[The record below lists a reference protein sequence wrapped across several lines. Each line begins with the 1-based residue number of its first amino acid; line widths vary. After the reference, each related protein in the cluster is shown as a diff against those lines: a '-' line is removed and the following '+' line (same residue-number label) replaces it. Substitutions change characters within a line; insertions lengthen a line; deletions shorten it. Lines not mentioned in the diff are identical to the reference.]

1 MIIVDGHGEFRD
13 CVRVVAPAESPL
25 SIPALTASRR
35 IQPPREEFPMARR
48 MARSGNGAANGNG
61 VVAGDVKDMRLA
73 SEGKRRIEWADRHMP
88 VVRAIRARFAKERPL
103 KGLRIA
109 ACLHVTTETANLAR
123 TLKAGGAEVFLCG
136 SNPLSTQDDVAAAL
150 VAHYGIPTYAI
161 KGEDHKTYYSHIV
174 SCIEAR
180 PHITMD
186 DGCDLVTVLHTK
198 MKPYLKDVFAGT
210 EETSTGVTRLRA
222 MAADKTL
229 RYPVIAINDAD
240 TKHLFDNR
248 YGTGQSTMDGILRAT
263 NVLVAGSTMVI
274 AGYGWCGR
282 GLAARAK
289 GQGAT
294 VLVTEIDPV
303 RALEAAMDGHQVV
316 SMAEA
321 APRGDVFVT
330 VTGNKS
336 VLRREHFAA
345 MKNGAIVANSGHFNV
360 EIDIPALER
369 MSSSRRTVR
378 PFVEE
383 FKLRGGKRVYLLGEG
398 RLINLAAAEGHPA
411 MVMDMSFANQALC
424 VEHLRKKAK
433 SMRKDVY
440 EVPKNIDREV
450 ARLKLDSMDTEIDVL
465 TAEQEKYMR
474 TWSEGT

>member
-1 MIIVDGHGEFRD
+1 MAARK
-13 CVRVVAPAESPL
+13 PASK
-25 SIPALTASRR
+25 
-35 IQPPREEFPMARR
+35 
-48 MARSGNGAANGNG
+48 NG
-61 VVAGDVKDMRLA
+61 VHPNEVAHAGDVKDLKLA
-73 SEGKRRIEWADRHMP
+73 REGKTRIEWADRHMP
-88 VVRAIRARFAKERPL
+88 VLRTIRARFAKERPL
-103 KGLRIA
+103 KKLRIA

-123 TLKAGGAEVFLCG
+123 TLQAGGAEVFLCG
-136 SNPLSTQDDVAAAL
+136 SNPLSTQDDVAASL
-150 VAHYGIPTYAI
+150 VADFGIPTFAI

-198 MKPYLKDVFAGT
+198 LKPYQKDVFSGT

-248 YGTGQSTMDGILRAT
+248 YGTGQSTMDGVLRAT
-263 NVLVAGSTMVI
+263 NMLVAGATVVI
-274 AGYGWCGR
+274 AGYGCCGR
-282 GLAARAK
+282 GLGARAK
-289 GQGAT
+289 GMGAT
-294 VLVTEIDPV
+294 VLVTEIDPL

-321 APRGDVFVT
+321 APRGDLFIT

-345 MKNGAIVANSGHFNV
+345 MKDGAIVANSGHFNV

-369 MSSSRRTVR
+369 MSVGKRNAR

-383 FKLRGGKRVYLLGEG
+383 YQLRGGRRIFLLGEG
-398 RLINLAAAEGHPA
+398 RLINLASAEGHPA
-411 MVMDMSFANQALC
+411 MVMDMSFANQALS
-424 VEHLRKKAK
+424 VEYLAANAGKLAK
-433 SMRKDVY
+433 SVHG
-440 EVPKNIDREV
+440 VPEAIDKEV
-450 ARLKLDSMDTEIDVL
+450 ARLKLKSMGTTIDTL
-465 TAEQEKYMR
+465 TPAQVKYLA